1 MFIGTLYTEVFN
13 GKKMEEEESE
23 QRYTQCS
30 LGLIVFE
37 MPVEYPH
44 GDVPLCL

>member
-1 MFIGTLYTEVFN
+1 MSKDNPL
-13 GKKMEEEESE
+13 
-23 QRYTQCS
+23 CS

-44 GDVPLCL
+44 GDVSAFGNGELSKV